1 LPNDVSITD
10 RAVLLIDLAG
20 LDAFAPVRSK
30 EYYRW
35 SNIKRGKAR
44 LGAEEIEQL
53 NAMFPRYR
61 WWLATGEVMPESG
74 QTEPGVRRGQPK
86 LERTVRGIAITK
98 EVAKRWYARKTR

>member
-1 LPNDVSITD
+1 MSITD

-74 QTEPGVRRGQPK
+74 QTSPGYDEQNLRRSNLDK
-86 LERTVRGIAITK
+86 HDS
-98 EVAKRWYARKTR
+98 

>member
-1 LPNDVSITD
+1 MGHVSITD

-53 NAMFPRYR
+53 NATFPSYR

-74 QTEPGVRRGQPK
+74 QTSPEYDEANRNLSQPNA
-86 LERTVRGIAITK
+86 G
-98 EVAKRWYARKTR
+98 

>member
-1 LPNDVSITD
+1 MSITD

-44 LGAEEIEQL
+44 LGAEEIERL

-61 WWLATGEVMPESG
+61 WWLVTGEVMPESG
-74 QTEPGVRRGQPK
+74 QTSPAYDEANRNLSQPSA
-86 LERTVRGIAITK
+86 G
-98 EVAKRWYARKTR
+98 

>member
-74 QTEPGVRRGQPK
+74 QTSPAYDEANRNLSQPSA
-86 LERTVRGIAITK
+86 G
-98 EVAKRWYARKTR
+98 